1 MEDYNLDIGSI
12 VKSRRE
18 QLGLTQD
25 QVAEHTGISKP
36 YLSNI
41 ETGKIKN
48 PPTDSVLEA
57 IEQTLQFEPGD
68 LIRIAHLERTPTDI
82 RQEFESLQ
90 ASISK
95 FRGIMK
101 ALIKADAVS
110 PTGEVDISA
119 LAGQLDSEHNAG
131 SYAPGQLVPV
141 INKMT
146 AGYPQDFTD
155 LDYPP
160 GVADEYVRCPG
171 VTDPQAFAARIHGD
185 SMEPKYHQDDIVVF
199 SPNTPA
205 QPGNDCFVR
214 LTPGEGTTFKRFYQ
228 DDDQTIRLQ
237 PLNNAYPAKT
247 YNLKEIT
254 GLWPA
259 IYRIEKLI

>member
-1 MEDYNLDIGSI
+1 MDVGKIIKE
-12 VKSRRE
+12 RRE
-18 QLGLTQD
+18 ALGLTQD
-25 QVAEHTGISKP
+25 QVAEHAGISKP

-41 ETGKIKN
+41 ENGKIKN
-48 PPTDSVLEA
+48 PPTDAVLDSLEM
-57 IEQTLQFEPGD
+57 TLQFSPGD
-68 LIRIAHLERTPTDI
+68 LLRVAHLEKTPSDI
-82 RQEFESLQ
+82 RQEFEKLQ
-90 ASISK
+90 ASVTK

-101 ALIKADAVS
+101 ALIKADAVT
-110 PTGEVDISA
+110 PTGEVDLTA
-119 LAGQLDSEHNAG
+119 LAGQLESDNNPQ

-185 SMEPKYHQDDIVVF
+185 SMEPQYHQDDIVLF
-199 SPNTPA
+199 SPNTEPM
-205 QPGNDCFVR
+205 PGNDCFVR
-214 LTPGEGTTFKRFYQ
+214 LKDGQGTTFKRFYK
-228 DDDQTIRLQ
+228 DDEKTIRLQ
-237 PLNNAYPAKT
+237 PLNNAYPAQI
-247 YNLKEIT
+247 YSLDEVT

-259 IYRIEKLI
+259 VYRIEKLL